1 MTSVP
6 YTDLDLGPRLRLRLL
21 IDRFAAPAARMVLAG
36 VWLHQGLWAK
46 ILDQDPS
53 HRAIVGR
60 LPGIGP
66 ESARRATIAI
76 GLLEGGMAAWVL
88 TGYRPR
94 ACAAA
99 QTLLMAGFNAG
110 ALTFARERIANPGR
124 LLVRNS
130 GLVALAWLA
139 TL

>member
-1 MTSVP
+1 MPIWTC
-6 YTDLDLGPRLRLRLL
+6 DPRLRLRTLTH
-21 IDRFAAPAARMVLAG
+21 RYAARAARLVLAG

-46 ILDQDPS
+46 ILDHDLS

-60 LPGIGP
+60 LPGISP
-66 ESARRATIAI
+66 ARARRATIAI
-76 GLLEGGMAAWVL
+76 GVLEAGMAAWVL

-124 LLVRNS
+124 LLARNS
-130 GLVALAWLA
+130 GLIALAWLA